1 MRFVQ
6 GYDAAIGA
14 LGWFVVANAVL
25 TFFGIPLGLAG
36 FAVLARLEPVWLH
49 ASIALSG
56 SLFVLSVFDGRL
68 QRSVQVYNDRFRAE
82 GRRPGFSDMF
92 PRTVGGSAIAAAM
105 SLLLWGEIFVLAVAQ
120 RFHPAGLHAFAAFF
134 GASLVAMQAFKYDPD
149 VRRRIIATFPYD
161 PGDAPVPPSLRAV
174 VVAAGLIASLVIAAS
189 WLAVNVW
196 HLNL

>member
-6 GYDAAIGA
+6 GYDATIGA
-14 LGWFVVANAVL
+14 LGWFVATNAVL

-36 FAVLARLEPVWLH
+36 FAFLARLEPAWLH

-56 SLFVLSVFDGRL
+56 SLFFLSVFDGRL

-92 PRTVGGSAIAAAM
+92 TRSVGGSAIAAAM
-105 SLLLWGEIFVLAVAQ
+105 SLLLWGEIFVLAVAH

-134 GASLVAMQAFKYDPD
+134 GASFVVMQAFKYDPD

-161 PGDAPVPPSLRAV
+161 AGDAPVPPNLRAV
-174 VVAAGLIASLVIAAS
+174 VVAAGIIASLAVAGG
-189 WLAVNVW
+189 WLCVNVW
-196 HLNL
+196 HLEL